1 MAAST
6 GITDRRVILHLGV
19 QKTASTALHHFLKR
33 NEEALAPHLMVR
45 TPRQGTPT
53 QRMGRAAVDYSLEPT
68 PEREA
73 AFVACIREL
82 RDEILADDRPVL
94 VSHENLPG
102 AMLGNPGVTTLYP
115 MIGQLLALLDA
126 HLAPLVPHYV
136 LYTRDMAAWKRSA
149 YNQSVK
155 TDGYPRSF
163 EAFLT
168 ETAECGTWEGLSAR
182 IAAQIGASRF
192 TRFRLEDE
200 ADQLRPGQ
208 QLLTLAGLDAAT
220 LAALDPIA
228 HRPNESLAPGALEF
242 MRLVNE
248 TGLAPGPRMKVMRLV
263 MNNPAL
269 FAPDPDR
276 AQSREAR
283 T

>member
-6 GITDRRVILHLGV
+6 GISGRRVTLHLGV

-33 NEEALAPHLMVR
+33 NEEALAAHLMIR

-53 QRMGRAAVDYSLEPT
+53 QRMGRAAVDYTLDPT
-68 PEREA
+68 PAREA
-73 AFVACIREL
+73 AFTACIREV
-82 RDEILADDRPVL
+82 RDEILADDRPTL

-115 MIGQLLALLDA
+115 MIEHLLALLEEN
-126 HLAPLVPHYV
+126 LAPLVPHYA
-136 LYTRDMAAWKRSA
+136 LYSRDMAAWKKSV

-155 TDGYPRSF
+155 TDGYPRPYA
-163 EAFLT
+163 AFLD
-168 ETAECGTWEGLSAR
+168 ETADCGSWGDLAAR
-182 IAAQIGASRF
+182 ITAVVGAGRF

-200 ADQLRPGQ
+200 ADPLRPGQ

-220 LAALDPIA
+220 LAALDPIR

-248 TGLAPGPRMKVMRLV
+248 TGLAPGARMKVMKLV
-263 MNNPAL
+263 VDNPAL
-269 FAPDPDR
+269 FAPRPA
-276 AQSREAR
+276 AQAGI
-283 T
+283 